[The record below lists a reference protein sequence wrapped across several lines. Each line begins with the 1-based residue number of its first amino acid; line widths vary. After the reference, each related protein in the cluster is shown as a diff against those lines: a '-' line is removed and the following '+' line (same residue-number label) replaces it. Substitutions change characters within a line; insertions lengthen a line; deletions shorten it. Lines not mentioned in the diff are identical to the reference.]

1 MTQPTQP
8 INVTAPASAYGVT
21 LWTGVNQFG
30 RLDVDPSG
38 LTVTGLLLVAQ
49 RLVLRQTTPLDSCA
63 DAPNDCFD
71 LRDWLSCGMTDTQ
84 VAQLPGLVQNELQK
98 DVAVQSASVSLVF
111 TPSTAT
117 LILTENVQTAQ
128 GPFSL
133 VLTVTPSQVSFLVN
147 QITGGA

>member
-1 MTQPTQP
+1 M
-8 INVTAPASAYGVT
+8 
-21 LWTGVNQFG
+21 
-30 RLDVDPSG
+30 
-38 LTVTGLLLVAQ
+38 
-49 RLVLRQTTPLDSCA
+49 
-63 DAPNDCFD
+63 
-71 LRDWLSCGMTDTQ
+71 
-84 VAQLPGLVQNELQK
+84 AQLPGLVQNELQK